1 MKTSFDT
8 IVIGGGPAGSTMAT
22 YLARAGR
29 EVLVLEKEKFPREH
43 IGESM
48 LPFCYDLFEDL
59 GVLPDM
65 KANFTRKPGVTFA
78 NIDGSQSSHWCFNR
92 VIKGPQSLSFHAR
105 RAEFDDLLLRN
116 SRREGATV
124 LEETR
129 VTAVDLGQPGDL
141 ATVTAESAG
150 GHHRVFQA
158 RFVVDASGQD
168 AFLPRQLGSQR
179 PFPRLNVRLALSSHW
194 KNASLDDSLANG
206 NIKIVHLGGEKLGWI
221 WMIPLRDNRLSIG
234 LALNMSYAQAQ
245 RKSLQ
250 AVHGIRH
257 WQQALYLQELR
268 SSPLVQGIVQDAE
281 MYWDV
286 VSNGDFSYFAEQKYG
301 PNFAM
306 VGDAAAFLDPIF
318 SSGIYLG
325 MSAAKMVA
333 GAIDASLR
341 TGDHSLLKQ
350 AYDNLAGGYRVVEE
364 LICTFY
370 EPDAIALSDLSDNSP
385 FSYEKFESAY
395 SILHLLLAGDFFTD
409 HERYLKAIQ
418 ALRSR
423 SMIDKFK
430 QIAGHQDASLANQVC
445 EMPEMAY
452 AG

>member
-1 MKTSFDT
+1 MKTTFDT
-8 IVIGGGPAGSTMAT
+8 IVIGGGPAGSTMAS

-29 EVLVLEKEKFPREH
+29 EVLVLEKERFPREH

-65 KANFTRKPGVTFA
+65 KANFSRKPGVTFA

-105 RAEFDDLLLRN
+105 RSEFDDLLLRN
-116 SRREGATV
+116 SRREGAVV
-124 LEETR
+124 LEETK
-129 VTAVDLGQPGDL
+129 VTAVDLGQPGDP
-141 ATVTAESAG
+141 AKVSAVSADG
-150 GHHRVFQA
+150 KSHDFQA
-158 RFVVDASGQD
+158 KFVVDASGQD

-179 PFPRLNVRLALSSHW
+179 PFSRLNVRLALSSHW
-194 KNASLDDSLANG
+194 KNANLDDSLANG

-221 WMIPLRDNRLSIG
+221 WMIPLRDDRLSIG
-234 LALNMSYAQAQ
+234 LALNMSYAQGQ
-245 RKSLQ
+245 RRSLQ
-250 AVHGIRH
+250 AIHGSRH

-268 SSPLVQGIVQDAE
+268 SSPLVQEVLQGAE

-286 VSNGDFSYFAEQKYG
+286 VSNGDFSYYAEEKYG
-301 PNFAM
+301 HNFAM

-325 MSAAKMVA
+325 MSAAKTVA
-333 GAIDASLR
+333 GAIDDCLR
-341 TGDHSLLKQ
+341 TGDPDGLRK
-350 AYDNLAGGYRVVEE
+350 AYENLAGGYRVVEE

-370 EPDAIALSDLSDNSP
+370 EPNAITLSELGDGSR
-385 FSYEKFESAY
+385 FSYEQFEAAY
-395 SILHLLLAGDFFTD
+395 SILHLLLAGDFFSE

-418 ALRSR
+418 ALRNR

-430 QIAGHQDASLANQVC
+430 QIAGHQDADLANQVC
-445 EMPEMAY
+445 EMPQMTY